1 MKKSIFYLL
10 LATIFVFTNGC
21 DEVDIDSL
29 LKDVAVGKMIVVID
43 DGDEEILD
51 CTFMHY
57 GSEGSWDGEVFI
69 DAMKSST
76 DTREQTTLSLMYG
89 SYSNDIA
96 LTTKVYSSAADDLMS
111 VSTTYGSTSDDA
123 VITITI
129 TEISATAIKGTF
141 IGKLSTKSG
150 LVDAKGAFWATPGA
164 QN

>member
-1 MKKSIFYLL
+1 M
-10 LATIFVFTNGC
+10 
-21 DEVDIDSL
+21 
-29 LKDVAVGKMIVVID
+29 KDVKQAKMLVVIG
-43 DGDEEILD
+43 DGDAEVLD

-57 GSEGSWDGEVFI
+57 GGQASWDGEVFI
-69 DAMKSST
+69 NAMQSAV

-89 SYSNDIA
+89 TYSNEIA
-96 LTTKVYSSAADDLMS
+96 LTTKSYNTSVADDLMS

-129 TEISATAIKGTF
+129 TEISTTAIKGTF

-150 LVDAKGAFWATPGA
+150 LVDIKGAFWATPEA